1 MKKFNYTTGM
11 THTGVFHADDVFS
24 TALLRILSPEI
35 SVTREFKIP
44 DNVPEDTIVFDIGF
58 GHYDHHQKEAEIRD
72 NGIKYAAF
80 GLLWRDYGE
89 LLVSKENV
97 VAFDEIFVQT
107 LDNPDNGGHINAMYQ
122 AIASFIPN
130 WDDEEQNMDKAF
142 NKAVDFAIGV
152 LNREFGR
159 MQSSERAETE
169 VQTALDNS
177 DGSIVILDRFVP
189 WQDVLIPSS
198 AKFVIFPSLRGGFS
212 AQAIPSVPGGRDQ
225 KVPFPA
231 EWAGAKPEVLQE
243 FVSGMTFCHVGRFM
257 VTCDTVEQAVMAC
270 KKTMERNSKQYRLG

>member
-1 MKKFNYTTGM
+1 MKKFNYTTGL

-44 DNVPEDTIVFDIGF
+44 DDVPEDTIVFDIGF
-58 GHYDHHQKEAEIRD
+58 GRYDHHQKEAEIRD

-80 GLLWRDYGE
+80 GLLWREFGE
-89 LLVSKENV
+89 LLVSQKNV
-97 VAFDEIFVQT
+97 EKFDANFVQAI
-107 LDNPDNGGHINAMYQ
+107 DHADNGGSLNPMTSSISA
-122 AIASFIPN
+122 FVPN
-130 WDDEEQNMDKAF
+130 WDDEDQNMNNAF
-142 NKAVDFAIGV
+142 FRAVDFATEV
-152 LNREFGR
+152 LNREIAR
-159 MQSSERAETE
+159 MQSSERAERE

-177 DGSIVILDRFVP
+177 DSSIVILDRFVP

-231 EWAGAKPEVLQE
+231 EWGGAKPEVLQE

-270 KKTMERNSKQYRLG
+270 KKTMERNSKQ

>member
-44 DNVPEDTIVFDIGF
+44 DNVPEDTIVFDIGL
-58 GHYDHHQKEAEIRD
+58 GRYDHHQKEAEIRD

-80 GLLWRDYGE
+80 GLLWREFGE
-89 LLVSKENV
+89 LLVSRKNV
-97 VAFDEIFVQT
+97 EKFDTNFVQAI
-107 LDNPDNGGHINAMYQ
+107 DEADNGGSLNPMSS
-122 AIASFIPN
+122 AISAFIPN

-142 NKAVDFAIGV
+142 DKAVDFAIEV

-159 MQSSERAETE
+159 LHSSERAETE
-169 VQTALDNS
+169 VQNALDNS
-177 DGSIVILDRFVP
+177 DGEIVVLERFVP
-189 WQDVLIPSS
+189 WQDVLIPST

-212 AQAIPSVPGGRDQ
+212 AQAIPSVLGGRDQ

-231 EWAGAKPEVLQE
+231 EWAGGKEEALQKILP
-243 FVSGMTFCHVGRFM
+243 GMTFCHPGRFM
-257 VTCDTVEQAVMAC
+257 ISCITIEQAVMAC
-270 KKTMERNSKQYRLG
+270 EKAMDFI